1 MNLSQFASII
11 FHVHAP
17 NQSRPKMSSSKG
29 DRIKLAI
36 QPQPSMPPK
45 QPLLLDF
52 EQDSPLTEIIK
63 DVCGRWG
70 VDQPELYAFM
80 YADPPGQSRKLGY
93 VSEENRF
100 DLADGDILR
109 VELTPKRL
117 AEKMH
122 RMLSSEDPKEL
133 NMCFEQLPSFARDST
148 FAGEFVRTN
157 GLSILIGMIEKA
169 HFHTDDNVLRLNAM
183 LTSFEEIMEHNIV
196 PWNTVTETFISKVIS
211 LVVTTRSHDLVRAP
225 VLGRCFSIL
234 CSILANQQHA
244 DLILRNILVEQVIP
258 FLSNR
263 SELVQQNVLAFVNGM
278 LLTGKNVPAMFQ
290 QLREKKYGK
299 IIQSDVI
306 EKKTGSSALSRELS
320 HQLYVYQQLLLNQ
333 YEESMNQAF
342 TKGLTEH
349 EQGLLY
355 LQQAIPEEFTAGR
368 PPSTL
373 TPMNDQIWR
382 QLGFSGQNPYSDLAE
397 VPPGILALNFM
408 IYFARNKRDTF
419 VRLLL
424 ANKDNP
430 CPFAQASIRLT
441 KMLCQIFKVG
451 EAPNDVAVGCLQPLV
466 GSDSPFEELFCVAIQ
481 LLYKTWREMRAAEL
495 DFEKVMTVVEKQVT
509 TVIHQSQGIGSFEN
523 LRQKFFELSYKKIV
537 SASVEKSQMLDESI
551 WKAQPV
557 VQLKEAV
564 TPEIRALI
572 KQQRLRHL
580 VEGDF
585 FPNVKT
591 KSKKSQTSFYCRL
604 SPNLK
609 VLHFGDAEES
619 ASRPSLDALKSKIPV
634 SDMRLVIGKDCP
646 HVKDKAVKGRPDLA
660 FSIYHGSDEHLD
672 FLPQDDMVFSI
683 WVDGLS
689 VLCGQ
694 EMPSRQAEDDLNT
707 LLVMEMKLRL
717 LDVENIPIPS
727 EPPTIPPDPPNYDFH
742 YKLD

>member
-1 MNLSQFASII
+1 MA
-11 FHVHAP
+11 
-17 NQSRPKMSSSKG
+17 SSKG
-29 DRIKLAI
+29 ERIKLAI

-52 EQDSPLTEIIK
+52 EQDLTLNDIVK

-70 VDQPELYAFM
+70 VDQPEKYAFM
-80 YADPPGQSRKLGY
+80 YAHPLRPTRKFGY

-109 VELTPKRL
+109 LELTPKRL

-122 RMLSSEDPKEL
+122 GMLSSSDPQKQVA
-133 NMCFEQLPSFARDST
+133 CFDQLPSFARDST
-148 FAGEFVRTN
+148 FAGEFVKMN
-157 GLSILIGMIEKA
+157 GVPILIGMIENA
-169 HFHTDDNVLRLNAM
+169 QFHTDDNVLRLNAL
-183 LTSFEEIMEHNIV
+183 LTSFEELMEHNIV
-196 PWNTVTETFISKVIS
+196 PWNTITESFISKLIS
-211 LVVTTRSHDLVRAP
+211 LVVTTRSQDLVRAP
-225 VLGRCFSIL
+225 VLGHCFSVL
-234 CSILANQQHA
+234 CSILANHQQYA
-244 DLILRNILVEQVIP
+244 DLILRNVLLEQVIP
-258 FLSNR
+258 FLCNR
-263 SELVQQNVLAFVNGM
+263 SELVQQNLLAFVNGM
-278 LLTGKNVPAMFQ
+278 LLTGKNVPGMFQ
-290 QLREKKYGK
+290 QLHDQRYGK
-299 IIQSDVI
+299 KIQTEVLERKSGGAV
-306 EKKTGSSALSRELS
+306 LSREVS

-333 YEESMNQAF
+333 YEDRMNKPF
-342 TKGLTEH
+342 TKGLAEH
-349 EQGLLY
+349 EQALLY
-355 LQQAIPEEFTAGR
+355 LQQAIPEEFTPGR

-373 TPMNDQIWR
+373 NPMNDQIWR

-424 ANKDNP
+424 SNKDNP
-430 CPFAQASIRLT
+430 CPFAQASIQLT

-451 EAPNDVAVGCLQPLV
+451 EAPSDVAVGCLQPLI
-466 GSDSPFEELFCVAIQ
+466 GSDSPFEELFCVTIQ
-481 LLYKTWREMRAAEL
+481 LLYKTWREMRAAEA
-495 DFEKVMTVVEKQVT
+495 DFDKVMTVVEKQVT
-509 TVIHQSQGIGSFEN
+509 TVIHHSQSVSSFEN

-551 WKAQPV
+551 WKARPV

-564 TPEIRALI
+564 TPEIKQLI
-572 KQQRLRHL
+572 KRQRLRHL

-585 FPNVKT
+585 FPNIKT
-591 KSKKSQTSFYCRL
+591 KTKKSQSSFYCRL
-604 SPNLK
+604 SPNWK
-609 VLHFGDAEES
+609 VLHYGDAEES
-619 ASRPSLDALKSKIPV
+619 APRPSLEALKSKIPV
-634 SDMRLVIGKDCP
+634 SDMQLVIGKECP
-646 HVKDKAVKGRPDLA
+646 HVKDKAVKARQDLA
-660 FSIYHGSDEHLD
+660 FSIYHGGPEGHLD

-694 EMPSRQAEDDLNT
+694 DMPSKQAEDDLNT